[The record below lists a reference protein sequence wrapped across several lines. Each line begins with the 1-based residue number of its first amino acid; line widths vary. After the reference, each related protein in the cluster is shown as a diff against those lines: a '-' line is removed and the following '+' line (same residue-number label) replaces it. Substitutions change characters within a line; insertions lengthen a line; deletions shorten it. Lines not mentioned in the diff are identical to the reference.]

1 MFTHKVSTLG
11 QFPARALPYFCL
23 IASICKSC
31 SKAVCHECAV
41 DVGKGIAC
49 KGSCEE
55 DVQMINSIVDR
66 NTKAYSTLKSRSLFG
81 PIFLIIT
88 GMVFVGYGL
97 TSAYASGLSVI
108 LGICFVLY
116 GVVAIIA
123 NKRYIGKLNTEN
135 KQADR

>member
-1 MFTHKVSTLG
+1 MKCYNHPETDAV
-11 QFPARALPYFCL
+11 A
-23 IASICKSC
+23 ICKSC
-31 SKAVCHECAV
+31 GKALCHECAV
-41 DVGKGIAC
+41 DVGRGIAC
-49 KGSCEE
+49 KGICEA

-97 TSAYASGLSVI
+97 TSAYASGLSII

-116 GVVAIIA
+116 GVVVMIA